1 MYLPFASGVLGS
13 KSGLATYFYFSFCF
27 FKKGSCQLLAKVCAR
42 STGNRLG
49 GLSLS
54 RKSEVRLTDRP
65 DMILDAYR
73 GRRTRMQQQQQ
84 PSLRKEILG
93 RVCCRRTRH
102 PSEPAESLGHLSD
115 SPKLYNYL
123 ERLESTQLSQFRECF
138 HLLRLKFGAKVSII
152 YVSSVP

>member
-13 KSGLATYFYFSFCF
+13 KSGLATYFRFSFRF
-27 FKKGSCQLLAKVCAR
+27 FKKGSCQLSAKVCAR

-49 GLSLS
+49 GLSLP
-54 RKSEVRLTDRP
+54 RKSEVRLTYRP
-65 DMILDAYR
+65 DMILDVYR
-73 GRRTRMQQQQQ
+73 GRKTRMQQQQQQ

-93 RVCCRRTRH
+93 LVCCRRH

-115 SPKLYNYL
+115 SPKLYKSL
-123 ERLESTQLSQFRECF
+123 ERLESTKLSQFRECF

-152 YVSSVP
+152 YVSSVL